1 MLDYLKNRLNP
12 IRNVDPKQLNAML
25 CAIDNQFGEK
35 WLKSGNGNPVRLL
48 WCRKDPL
55 ATNELFLLGDA
66 ILRGQEVNQ
75 KWVQEKVRI
84 IKSGD
89 SNNRQGALFE
99 LLALSMFTRQG
110 VKIIPAPKDNPG
122 YDVTVILPS
131 ERNIRISLKKYG
143 LSAHYSSLKKKCAEV
158 ENHIITKLKE
168 RAVNAAVI
176 TVFTNKYL
184 NGQDWTALEKELATI
199 IEKFATSRRLTTT
212 KSDNYELSINHLA
225 ERKHPFSTE
234 YLSYVVRF
242 FSPYH
247 QNENKNL
254 LDKVEDAFVNFE
266 NNAGLP
272 QPECRGL
279 VFIRIP
285 ETASLNLCKSW
296 ADEYFRNSEKLGLD
310 AAIIYQASV
319 VTTTESKSGI
329 QHSIALA
336 KRPEFD
342 EWCQQRSADAPAIS
356 LQVLVGN
363 CSSEP
368 ACLSI
373 GDGENNIP
381 LGERYVYQSGCRVV
395 NVTFDKNVGSI
406 TTIRNLGP
414 GITCHAVIEVPGG
427 KLPLQG
433 NFPPTNDLLLL

>member
-1 MLDYLKNRLNP
+1 MLDYLKNRFNP
-12 IRNVDPKQLNAML
+12 IKDVDLKLLNEML
-25 CAIDNQFGEK
+25 CAVDNQFGEK
-35 WLKSGNGNPVRLL
+35 WLKSGNANPVQLL
-48 WCRKDPL
+48 WCREDPL

-66 ILRGQEVNQ
+66 ILRGQAVDQ
-75 KWVQEKVRI
+75 KWVQEQVKI

-110 VKIIPAPKDNPG
+110 VKIIPAPKGNPG

-131 ERNIRISLKKYG
+131 ERAMRISLKKYG
-143 LSAHYSSLKKKCAEV
+143 LSAHYSSFKKKCAEV
-158 ENHIITKLKE
+158 ENHITTKLKE

-212 KSDNYELSINHLA
+212 KSDNYELSINRLA
-225 ERKHPFSTE
+225 KGRHSFSPE
-234 YLSYVVRF
+234 CLSYVVRF

-247 QNENKNL
+247 HNENKNL
-254 LDKVEDAFVNFE
+254 LDKVEDAFANFE

-272 QPECRGL
+272 QPKCKGL

-285 ETASLNLCKSW
+285 ETASFTLCKSW

-310 AAIIYQASV
+310 AAIIYQSSV

-336 KRPEFD
+336 KRPEFA
-342 EWCQQRSADAPAIS
+342 EWCQQWSAGAPAIS

-363 CSSEP
+363 CSSGP
-368 ACLSI
+368 AYLSI
-373 GDGENNIP
+373 SDGENNIP
-381 LGERYVYQSGCRVV
+381 VGERYVYQSGCHSVKGTPDP
-395 NVTFDKNVGSI
+395 NGGSSA
-406 TTIRNLGP
+406 TLRNLGP
-414 GITCHAVIEVPGG
+414 GIACHAVMEVPGG
-427 KLPLQG
+427 KLTLQG
-433 NFPPTNDLLLL
+433 KLPPTNDLLLL